1 MIKALK
7 STAFAVLTILTTSFA
22 FNASADSLDFTE
34 ITQDSN
40 LVSPVE
46 LSNATIASSSGTLY
60 FFSSGYST
68 NGLGSICGNL
78 SGRCEADIDIN
89 FKSTIENLSFEIS
102 GYDPGD
108 SVTAMGYLNGNLV
121 NSLTLSNETSLDI
134 SSWGL
139 LDRLF
144 LAYEGTIP
152 GQLGYGYVY
161 SDFEFTSIS
170 VVPLPAALPL
180 FGAALLGLGFISRRK
195 RQL

>member
-195 RQL
+195 RQQ